1 MGGAPFDHLMDKR
14 KPYAERKMW
23 KNHVVAAS
31 SEFVGTFL
39 FLYFA
44 FAGHQMAANQA
55 AEVGPNGTNSS
66 QTIIYIS
73 MAYGFSLL
81 VTAWSLYRVSGG
93 LFNPA

>member
-1 MGGAPFDHLMDKR
+1 MGPPFESLMNKR
-14 KPYAERKMW
+14 KPYEERSAW
-23 KNHVVAAS
+23 KNDLVAAS

-55 AEVGPNGTNSS
+55 AEFGPNGTNSS
-66 QTIIYIS
+66 QTVIYIS
-73 MAYGFSLL
+73 LSYGMSLL
-81 VTAWSLYRVSGG
+81 VTAWALYRVSGG